1 MHTPESPEEDNVAVI
16 TRLTAHF
23 ICGSVSDLL
32 VVISKDWNQ
41 HSFVHDSECPLGST
55 SQMCAS

>member
-1 MHTPESPEEDNVAVI
+1 MHTPESSEKDNVVVI

-23 ICGSVSDLL
+23 ICGSASDLL

-41 HSFVHDSECPLGST
+41 HSFVHDSECPF
-55 SQMCAS
+55 

>member
-23 ICGSVSDLL
+23 ICGSASDLL

-41 HSFVHDSECPLGST
+41 HTVLLMTVNVLFRDHV
-55 SQMCAS
+55 